1 MKKIMIILSVFIL
14 LDVSLF
20 AFGLDVEYKDFKLL
34 ENEKERGVL
43 SIEIDQS
50 ISISENF
57 GVGFVINFNPIFLS
71 SSEITLDKNFQF
83 TGSISYKDIL
93 FYFKKDIKEY
103 SKIIGL
109 QKKYSQ
115 YKKMG
120 IEFLL
125 PYNHYYYEDNS
136 VYLKENKSII
146 LIIEDQFLKNDQN
159 FSFFIQEKLKFSEIN
174 SYIKNQNYNEFINTE
189 ISISIQNKIG
199 VQSGYFNCGVL
210 NTINITNSSKTKLDF
225 NNLEIFIGF
234 RF

>member
-34 ENEKERGVL
+34 EDEKERGVL

-50 ISISENF
+50 ISISKNF
-57 GVGFVINFNPIFLS
+57 GVGFVINFNPRFLS

-93 FYFKKDIKEY
+93 FYFKKDTQIFTP
-103 SKIIGL
+103 IIGI
-109 QKKYSQ
+109 QKKYSK

-125 PYNHYYYEDNS
+125 PYNHYYYEDNQI
-136 VYLKENKSII
+136 YLNKNKAII
-146 LIIEDQFLKNDQN
+146 LIIEDQFLKIDKD
-159 FSFFIQEKLKFSEIN
+159 FSFFIQEKLKFSEID
-174 SYIKNQNYNEFINTE
+174 SYIKNESYNEFINTE

-210 NTINITNSSKTKLDF
+210 NTINITNLSKTKLDF